1 VEKKRLAQKIQKSP
15 LRTCLKAIHEATR
28 RYYYWLSAEKSVPGS
43 LSYLIG
49 ISEEELVEIF
59 KICGF
64 YNNKRSAFLL
74 TGFQAW
80 AEVTIIRRY

>member
-1 VEKKRLAQKIQKSP
+1 L
-15 LRTCLKAIHEATR
+15 LRTCLKAIHEATGK
-28 RYYYWLSAEKSVPGS
+28 YYYRLSVEKSVPGS
-43 LSYLIG
+43 LSYLLGVIK
-49 ISEEELVEIF
+49 EELVEIF

-80 AEVTIIRRY
+80 AEATIIRRY